1 MKNVFSILV
10 ASLLMIACS
19 TSEQSEG
26 SNEDRFSKMNS
37 VELKSFIDSAEA
49 ALQNTTNVETMLE
62 LASDKSNAC
71 IAYAE
76 RNKDQMVA
84 AEMLFEGATAA
95 RTAKKYNMAINLYKD
110 VIRDYPTFDKIPDA
124 KFVIAFIYDED
135 LNNKDAAKKAY
146 LDLIQSHPSHPFAKE
161 AKFLIE
167 QLYMTD
173 AEIIEMLEKKN
184 AEAAK

>member
-1 MKNVFSILV
+1 MKNVFSILA
-10 ASLLMIACS
+10 ASLLLISCS
-19 TSEQSEG
+19 VSE
-26 SNEDRFSKMNS
+26 SNEESTESRFSKMNS
-37 VELKSFIDSAEA
+37 TELKAFIDSAEA
-49 ALQNTTNVETMLE
+49 ALQSTTNVETMLE

-84 AEMLFEGATAA
+84 AEMLFEAATSA
-95 RTAKKYNMAINLYKD
+95 RTAQKYNMAIQLYKD
-110 VIRDYPTFDKIPDA
+110 VIRDYPTFEKIADA

-184 AEAAK
+184 AEAAG